1 MKQNYQ
7 KAEARY
13 LSFAQMLPY
22 INEQIRAGGS
32 VELPVRGRSMRPML
46 REGKDTVI
54 LSGITK
60 PLKTYDIPLYH
71 RADGVFVLHR
81 IIRIGNGEY
90 TCMGDNQFTPETGL
104 KEEQMLA
111 VLTAFR
117 RGKRLVKI
125 TSLAYR
131 LYRWVWCHSR
141 SLRFFL
147 FRVKRKLRRIF
158 SSRRKVG

>member
-1 MKQNYQ
+1 MKPNYQ
-7 KAEARY
+7 KAQARY

-54 LSGITK
+54 LSGISK
-60 PLKTYDIPLYH
+60 PLKTYDIPLYQ
-71 RADGVFVLHR
+71 RADGVYVLHR
-81 IIRIGNGEY
+81 IISIGNEEY

-117 RGKRLVKI
+117 RGKRLVKL
-125 TSLAYR
+125 TSPTYR
-131 LYRWVWCHSR
+131 LYRWTWCHSR
-141 SLRFFL
+141 AFCFFI
-147 FRVKRKLRRIF
+147 FRAIRKLKRIF
-158 SSRRKVG
+158 GSRRKVG